1 MLTEKEDEDDG
12 GGAATTNSTVSLRGD
27 AFLKEAV
34 TKRPQAQGIVDG
46 KDSSADEDILPKVSN
61 KKQTKS
67 GREWTAAD
75 LVKVA
80 VKWPHY
86 HTIFG
91 PRKDKAAYDDL
102 TVTEFIHGFITIP
115 LDSHANSRV
124 KNTQLRHFQHLKLY
138 ATHYGWEAARHAH
151 GIIPLE
157 MEAGRITWADEDSI
171 QDLRII
177 CC

>member
-1 MLTEKEDEDDG
+1 MSTEKEDGDDG
-12 GGAATTNSTVSLRGD
+12 GGAAATHSTVSLRGD

-34 TKRPQAQGIVDG
+34 TKRPQAQGIADG

-61 KKQTKS
+61 KKQTMS

-115 LDSHANSRV
+115 WTVTPILVSGTLSSAISSTWCCMPR
-124 KNTQLRHFQHLKLY
+124 
-138 ATHYGWEAARHAH
+138 
-151 GIIPLE
+151 I
-157 MEAGRITWADEDSI
+157 MAGRLPDMPMASF
-171 QDLRII
+171 L
-177 CC
+177 